1 MFVDRVRAGRMIVVP
16 LALAGALVLGACSSD
31 DDAAATETA
40 TAEVTASAEAT
51 TAATATAAATETQA
65 PAETVTV
72 TGIDYGYEGLPANA
86 AVGTILAFTNAS
98 DAELHE
104 LVAIRLPDGETR
116 TAEELLALSEEEQAA
131 LLSSA
136 EPAMVLIAKPGED
149 AIPVV
154 GTGELSE
161 AGRYLVL
168 CAIPTGADPDAYL
181 AAAATSD
188 GPPQV
193 EGGAP
198 HFTAGMF
205 GEITVE

>member
-16 LALAGALVLGACSSD
+16 LALAGALVLGACSDSD
-31 DDAAATETA
+31 ADATEA
-40 TAEVTASAEAT
+40 AT
-51 TAATATAAATETQA
+51 TASTETPA
-65 PAETVTV
+65 SAETVTV
-72 TGIDYGYEGLPANA
+72 TGIDYGYEGLPATA
-86 AVGTILAFTNAS
+86 AVGTSLAFANAS
-98 DAELHE
+98 DTELHE
-104 LVAIRLPDGETR
+104 LVAIRLPSDETR
-116 TAEELLALSEEEQAA
+116 TAEELLALSAEEQAA

-136 EPAMVLIAKPGED
+136 EPAMVLIARPGED

-154 GTGELSE
+154 GTGELAE

-168 CAIPTGADPDAYL
+168 CAIPTGANADEYL

-193 EGGAP
+193 EGGPP

-205 GEITVE
+205 GEVTVE